1 MFAGSIIVTGVSGAM
16 PGQEQIER
24 RLAAILVADVVD
36 YSAHM
41 ERDEEG
47 TLARLHVVQREIIGP
62 RVSDHNGRIV
72 KTAGDGF
79 LVEFPSAPLRIE
91 ASRPSKTSHDKFG
104 FLR

>member
-72 KTAGDGF
+72 KTTGDGL
-79 LVEFPSAPLRIE
+79 LVEFPSPLE
-91 ASRPSKTSHDKFG
+91 AVRCALELQAT
-104 FLR
+104 LAQMII